1 MLTDEI
7 KQKIEAA
14 TVKIIM
20 EDDGFGSGV
29 LIPGRMILTATHC
42 VQHTADGGM
51 AIGDYYIETLETSQ
65 GFLKAAPIMVE
76 CVSDLAVLGGL
87 DGQEFWDELTAFDAF
102 CETVEP
108 VGIHLKEVHPCMPF
122 PAYLRTR
129 EGEWMSGEATIFNA
143 ASPIIAVAFSHAI
156 PAGTSGSPIVNDDG
170 QIVGI
175 VSNSSENP
183 NRIQSSGSH
192 PFPAM
197 VLPWWILK
205 RIRTGQSFS

>member
-7 KQKIEAA
+7 KQKVEAA

-65 GFLKAAPIMVE
+65 GFLKAGPIMVE

-87 DGQEFWDELTAFDAF
+87 DGQEFWDELTAFDEF

-122 PAYLRTR
+122 PAHQKAPGDPGIYAWGGIGVGRAGL
-129 EGEWMSGEATIFNA
+129 NA
-143 ASPIIAVAFSHAI
+143 QAS
-156 PAGTSGSPIVNDDG
+156 N
-170 QIVGI
+170 
-175 VSNSSENP
+175 N
-183 NRIQSSGSH
+183 
-192 PFPAM
+192 
-197 VLPWWILK
+197 LPWRHPSPRWARGMRRWKPQHLCLG
-205 RIRTGQSFS
+205 RTSTGDKDPLFFVCISKHLMV